1 MKNQQYSAETLV
13 AFEKLLE
20 VMEELRE
27 KCPWDQKQT
36 LDSLRHLTI
45 EETYEISE
53 AIINQ
58 DFNSLKGEL
67 GDVLLHII
75 FYSKIASETQLFNI
89 TDVIQTLTE
98 KLIRRHPHIYGD
110 AVAEDAEKVK
120 SNWEEIKLKEGAKS
134 VLGGV
139 PAGLPSLIKA
149 YRIQEKAASVGF
161 DWDNAQ
167 QVWDKVE
174 EEMNEM
180 KEAEH
185 ETQERFEEEMGDLFF
200 ALINYARKKGINP
213 EDALEKTNKKFIQRF
228 NYVEAKAKENEK
240 KLKEMTL
247 EEMDVFWNE
256 AKKMK

>member
-1 MKNQQYSAETLV
+1 
-13 AFEKLLE
+13 
-20 VMEELRE
+20 MEELRE

-58 DFNSLKGEL
+58 DFSSLKGEL

-110 AVAEDAEKVK
+110 VVAEDAEKVK

-161 DWDNAQ
+161 DWENAK

-185 ETQERFEEEMGDLFF
+185 ETHERFEEEMGDLFF

-228 NYVEAKAKENEK
+228 NYVEAKAKEKYN

-256 AKKMK
+256 AKKLNK